1 MLLYKFSC
9 GSYQEEVRKT
19 INLPVI
25 TGQQRKK
32 NEK

>member
-1 MLLYKFSC
+1 VGFILNAVI
-9 GSYQEEVRKT
+9 YQEEIRKT